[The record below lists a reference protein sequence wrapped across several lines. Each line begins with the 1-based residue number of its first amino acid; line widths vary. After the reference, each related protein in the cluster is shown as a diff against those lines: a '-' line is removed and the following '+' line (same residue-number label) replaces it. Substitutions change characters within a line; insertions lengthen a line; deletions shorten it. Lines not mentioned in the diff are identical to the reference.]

1 MDAMVMGTNGLGF
14 IKFHRNN
21 LKELAELDLIAYSKD
36 QIQEVQKELKFLGSV
51 FKKHETLTAFK
62 MRVLK
67 EVHKVMFVINSSD
80 LSPSSFDRI
89 LEEIFLLKIEALV
102 IDVMYGSEAQKLANI
117 SNYVSL
123 QESNPH
129 LKDGLVGFH
138 EVIDEIIGQVRNIA
152 QKKLDIVSIVGMAGL
167 GQTTLAKRV
176 YEHPALRNNFNF
188 RAWCNVSQEYQNEG
202 LLREILGCIHPEN
215 SKLYSKKEE
224 GALALELKQSL
235 LKNKYLIILDDVWDL
250 KAWNTLKVSFPDDE
264 NGSRIIITSR
274 MHRVASDVKC
284 YSEPHCLR
292 PFNDNESWELL
303 KKTLFPN
310 DDFPPKLR
318 RVGMQIAKSCG
329 GLPLSV
335 VIIAGILRTIEQ
347 DGWEEFAARLSTSVV
362 SGTEQCINM
371 LEPWFK
377 VAIAARNVP
386 HRSRHI
392 GRGLGTETVTT
403 RPSGLDLGRDFE
415 PYLELSYRRIPDC
428 LKKCFLYFGAFVRG
442 QEIPTKRLMWLWIAE
457 GFVQQVEQEESEEVA
472 ERCMKDLIDR
482 NLIMVARRRSIGGV
496 KTCRVH
502 DLLREFCAAKAK
514 EKAYPKGG
522 KEETD
527 PKIAK
532 AENFLQLLHGYD
544 GLFTFSESYN
554 TSRFCIYSKQ
564 EHFEKSRLFCPQIRC
579 LMFFSHGDRY
589 PTKYCDN
596 LFIFK
601 ICKLLT
607 VLDLGEV
614 LLGEHFPTEIEVLVE
629 LRYLAIWGKM
639 QSIPSSIANLT
650 NLETFLVKGNSG
662 DDVIML
668 PENIWSMM
676 NLRHLGVSNCCGD
689 MSLAK
694 DNLDNSWVLCNLSTF
709 SKLALVY
716 EQGVE
721 KLFTKFPNIRRLK
734 CELREPEDSEELG
747 THCSRV
753 VSMGFL
759 TRLKSLS
766 LSLKFIDHS
775 NPIQFHLPP
784 NLEKLSLSYF
794 PRSMISAIE
803 KLTNLVALK
812 LSNDKEDISDR
823 EEELPHEN
831 MTDSDHEEEIPEVV
845 EEREQPE
852 EETRRAKRWDVAE
865 EVEFPKLR
873 FLKLSSMTI
882 SRWTGS
888 GDHFPGLQR
897 LKLEDCWYLKEM
909 PNCLGSNSPLQMIEI
924 RYCPISVEFLVD
936 EIERQQKYEGN
947 QGLQIFR
954 QQNYEGNQ
962 GLEYEG
968 DQGPQI
974 YSFWRCWL
982 GLDSLSTLKSGYMM
996 SKPPRGNNQRT
1007 DRIIGFEAAAEK
1019 VLELLGGEKLSQG
1032 KTKKEWVGASVA
1044 GKQSGAKLVEAK
1056 DKKEKL
1062 SFTEPIGNNLADNHS
1077 SSATTAALEIHRRSL
1092 ASIAL
1097 EIHSLQSLAS
1107 TAATPPVRSDFKRNK

>member
-1 MDAMVMGTNGLGF
+1 MEAMVMGTNGLGF

-117 SNYVSL
+117 SNYASLL

-152 QKKLDIVSIVGMAGL
+152 QKKLDIVSIVGMEGL
-167 GQTTLAKRV
+167 GKTTLAKRV

-264 NGSRIIITSR
+264 NGIRIIITSR

-371 LEPWFK
+371 LE
-377 VAIAARNVP
+377 
-386 HRSRHI
+386 
-392 GRGLGTETVTT
+392 
-403 RPSGLDLGRDFE
+403 
-415 PYLELSYRRIPDC
+415 LSYRRIPDC

-472 ERCMKDLIDR
+472 ECCMKDLIDR

-502 DLLREFCAAKAK
+502 DLIREFCAAKAK
-514 EKAYPKGG
+514 EKAYPKG
-522 KEETD
+522 
-527 PKIAK
+527 
-532 AENFLQLLHGYD
+532 
-544 GLFTFSESYN
+544 
-554 TSRFCIYSKQ
+554 
-564 EHFEKSRLFCPQIRC
+564 
-579 LMFFSHGDRY
+579 
-589 PTKYCDN
+589 
-596 LFIFK
+596 
-601 ICKLLT
+601 
-607 VLDLGEV
+607 VLDLWEV

-662 DDVIML
+662 DDVIVL

-694 DNLDNSWVLCNLSTF
+694 DNLDNSWVLCSLSTF
-709 SKLALVY
+709 SNLAVGY

-747 THCSRV
+747 THCSRI

-759 TRLKSLS
+759 NRLKSLS

-794 PRSMISAIE
+794 PWSMISAIE

-909 PNCLGSNSPLQMIEI
+909 LNCLGSNSPLQMIEI
-924 RYCPISVEFLVD
+924 RYCPISVEFLAD
-936 EIERQQKYEGN
+936 E
-947 QGLQIFR
+947 IFR

-968 DQGPQI
+968 DQDLQI

-996 SKPPRGNNQRT
+996 SEPPRGNNQRT

-1062 SFTEPIGNNLADNHS
+1062 SFTEVGFSCQGPP
-1077 SSATTAALEIHRRSL
+1077 AAQKNSQPYKLRFMEQEEAEELLRTKVFG
-1092 ASIAL
+1092 
-1097 EIHSLQSLAS
+1097 ENECPKKLQSIERDILAKCDGL
-1107 TAATPPVRSDFKRNK
+1107 PVTTSNSGNSWYSLF